1 MNLVYLKIINFKI
14 FKIFELLIDD
24 WLLILLILNLL
35 WFIDNKIANLR
46 SIIILSLVFYV
57 FLWIINNIICN
68 LVSINFNE
76 WINILKIFTF
86 IQRIFNITIKLF
98 FFLFQHKFFWLLSWN
113 QFFFVLFFY
122 FIMNIFKLKWVDLRR
137 DMRWAYYW
145 KSPTLVNFLNLHLYW
160 FILGFK
166 PALFCS
172 QLIYFQLIGWK
183 WIF

>member
-1 MNLVYLKIINFKI
+1 MNLNYLKIINFKI

-68 LVSINFNE
+68 LVSININE

-98 FFLFQHKFFWLLSWN
+98 FFLFLHKFFWLLSWN
-113 QFFFVLFFY
+113 QFFFVQLFY
-122 FIMNIFKLKWVDLRR
+122 FIINIFKLKLVD
-137 DMRWAYYW
+137 
-145 KSPTLVNFLNLHLYW
+145 
-160 FILGFK
+160 
-166 PALFCS
+166 
-172 QLIYFQLIGWK
+172 
-183 WIF
+183 